1 MVDTVGIPF
10 VKDKYF
16 IPASKSILASVDAKD
31 KVLTL
36 IKWLTGGAKNAGRTV
51 FTLCTVAAAFV
62 T

>member
-16 IPASKSILASVDAKD
+16 IPASKSILASVDAKLI
-31 KVLTL
+31 VLTL
-36 IKWLTGGAKNAGRTV
+36 IILLVVVATKLGLAA
-51 FTLCTVAAAFV
+51 FTASTVAAAFM